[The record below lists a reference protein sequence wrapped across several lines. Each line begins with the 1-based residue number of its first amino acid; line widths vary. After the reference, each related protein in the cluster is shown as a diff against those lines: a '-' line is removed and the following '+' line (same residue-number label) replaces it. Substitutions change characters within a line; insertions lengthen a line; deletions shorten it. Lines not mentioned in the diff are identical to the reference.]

1 MKTYPSDLTE
11 SQWQVIE
18 KIVDPNQ
25 RKRKY
30 LLQEIMN
37 ALLYIAKSG
46 IQWRMLPKEYA
57 PWESVYYYFRK
68 WKRDGLIEE
77 THDIL
82 VEKIRVRIGKKPTPS
97 VGIVD
102 SQSVKA
108 CNLCEGDIGFD
119 GGKKIK
125 GRKRHI
131 VVDTLGMVMIIV
143 IHAANIHDS
152 IGAKEVMR
160 ALKDKYLSG
169 IQKIFADGGY
179 IGDLAEWVRI
189 QFGWTLEIIKRN
201 EAHTF
206 KVLPKRWIVER
217 TFAWLSFHRRMSK
230 DYERLPESGAA
241 FIQLSMIRLMVN
253 RISK

>member
-1 MKTYPSDLTE
+1 MKTYPTDLSE

-18 KIVDPNQ
+18 KFVDPNQ

-30 LLQEIMN
+30 SLHQIMN
-37 ALLYIAKSG
+37 ALLYITKSG
-46 IQWRMLPKEYA
+46 VQWRMLPGDFA

-77 THDIL
+77 VHDVL
-82 VEKIRVRIGKKPTPS
+82 VEKVRNNHGKKAIPS

-102 SQSVKA
+102 SQSVKT
-108 CNLCEGDIGFD
+108 CNVCQGDIGYD

-125 GRKRHI
+125 GRKRHL
-131 VVDTLGMVMIIV
+131 VVDTLGLVLIVV

-152 IGAKEVMR
+152 IGAREVLR
-160 ALKDKYLSG
+160 TLKDKYLWG
-169 IQKIFADGGY
+169 IRKIFADGGY
-179 IGDLAEWVRI
+179 LGELIEWAWV
-189 QFGWTLEIIKRN
+189 QFGWTLEIVRKT
-201 EAHTF
+201 ELKTF

-217 TFAWLSFHRRMSK
+217 TIAWLTFHRRLSK
-230 DYERLPESGAA
+230 DYERLSESSIA

-253 RISK
+253 RVSI

>member
-1 MKTYPSDLTE
+1 MKTYPSDLIE
-11 SQWQVIE
+11 SQWQVIN
-18 KIVDPNQ
+18 KIIEPKQ

-30 LLQEIMN
+30 LLHGIMN
-37 ALLYIAKSG
+37 ALLYITKSG

-68 WKRDGLIEE
+68 WKRDGMIEE
-77 THDIL
+77 IHDKL
-82 VEKIRVRIGKKPTPS
+82 VEKIRIETGKNPTPS

-108 CNLCEGDIGFD
+108 CNLCEGDIGYD

-131 VVDTLGMVMIIV
+131 VVDTLGLIMITV

-152 IGAKEVMR
+152 VGAKEVFR
-160 ALKDKYLSG
+160 ALKDKYLCG

-179 IGDLAEWVRI
+179 LGELIEWVQL
-189 QFGWTLEIIKRN
+189 QFGWSLEIIKRN
-201 EAHTF
+201 ELHTF

-230 DYERLPESGAA
+230 DYERLTESGIA
-241 FIQLSMIRLMVN
+241 FIQLSMIRLMLN
-253 RISK
+253 RIST

>member
-1 MKTYPSDLTE
+1 MKIYPTDLTE

-18 KIVDPNQ
+18 KIVDTNQ

-30 LLQEIMN
+30 HLHEIMN
-37 ALLYIAKSG
+37 AMLYIVKSG

-68 WKRDGLIEE
+68 WTRDGLIEE
-77 THDIL
+77 MHDAL
-82 VEKIRVRIGKKPTPS
+82 VEKVRTGVGKKPTPS
-97 VGIVD
+97 VGIID

-108 CNLCEGDIGFD
+108 CNLCEGDVGYD
-119 GGKKIK
+119 GGKKTK

-131 VVDTLGMVMIIV
+131 VVDTLGLVMIIV

-152 IGAKEVMR
+152 VGARAVMR
-160 ALKDKYLSG
+160 SLKDKYLTG
-169 IQKIFADGGY
+169 IVKIFADGGY
-179 IGDLAEWVRI
+179 MGELIEWVRI
-189 QFGWTLEIIKRN
+189 QFQWTLEIVKRN
-201 EAHTF
+201 EEHTF

-230 DYERLPESGAA
+230 DYERLPESGMA

>member
-30 LLQEIMN
+30 LLYEIMN

>member
-30 LLQEIMN
+30 LLHEIMN

-82 VEKIRVRIGKKPTPS
+82 VEKIRIRIGKKPTPS

>member
-30 LLQEIMN
+30 FLQEIMN
-37 ALLYIAKSG
+37 ALLYITKSG
-46 IQWRMLPKEYA
+46 IQWRMLPKDFA

-77 THDIL
+77 VHDVL
-82 VEKIRVRIGKKPTPS
+82 AEKIRTNVGKNPTPS

-102 SQSVKA
+102 SQSAKA
-108 CNLCEGDIGFD
+108 CNLCEGEVGYD
-119 GGKKIK
+119 GGKKTK

-131 VVDTLGMVMIIV
+131 VVDTLGLIMIVV

-152 IGAKEVMR
+152 IGARKVMQSLKEKF
-160 ALKDKYLSG
+160 LTG

-179 IGDLAEWVRI
+179 MGELKEWVRI
-189 QFGWTLEIIKRN
+189 QFGWVLEVVKRSD
-201 EAHTF
+201 AHIF

-230 DYERLPESGAA
+230 DYERLPETSVA
-241 FIQLSMIRLMVN
+241 FIHLSMIRLMVN
-253 RISK
+253 RIKK

>member
-30 LLQEIMN
+30 FLHEIMN

-46 IQWRMLPKEYA
+46 IQWRMLPKEYP

-82 VEKIRVRIGKKPTPS
+82 VEKIRIRIGKKPTPS

-102 SQSVKA
+102 SQSVKS

-230 DYERLPESGAA
+230 DYERLPESCAA

>member
-1 MKTYPSDLTE
+1 MKIYQSDLTE

-30 LLQEIMN
+30 LLHEIMN
-37 ALLYIAKSG
+37 ALFYLTKSG

-77 THDIL
+77 THDKL
-82 VEKIRVRIGKKPTPS
+82 VERIRISIGKKPIPS

-102 SQSVKA
+102 SQSVRA
-108 CNLCEGDIGFD
+108 SNLCQGDVGYD

-131 VVDTLGMVMIIV
+131 VVDTLGLVMIAV

-152 IGAKEVMR
+152 VGAKEVMR
-160 ALKDKYLSG
+160 ALKYKYLSG

-179 IGDLAEWVRI
+179 LGELIEWVWI
-189 QFGWTLEIIKRN
+189 QFGWTLEIVKRN

-230 DYERLPESGAA
+230 DYERLPESGIA
-241 FIQLSMIRLMVN
+241 FIQLSMIRLMLN
-253 RISK
+253 RIST